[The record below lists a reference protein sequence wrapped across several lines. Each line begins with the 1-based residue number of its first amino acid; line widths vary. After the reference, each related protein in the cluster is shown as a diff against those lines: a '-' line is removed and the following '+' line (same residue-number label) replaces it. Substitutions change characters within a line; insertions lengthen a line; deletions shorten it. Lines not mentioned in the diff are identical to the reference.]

1 MNHSNQDYNNA
12 LLETEKLYEHYT
24 KQGKEPVGL
33 SPFDSSSLS
42 DSLTVKQNNTIIIL
56 LIKILEKLDII
67 LGKSH
72 TIQHIQITKDLE
84 DITNKLSNIN
94 LGAKP
99 VRRTLV
105 KPPPWQFFQV
115 DPAPSQNQQVQ
126 PQ

>member
-1 MNHSNQDYNNA
+1 MTHLNQDYQTA
-12 LLETEKLYEHYT
+12 LLETQKLYEHYT
-24 KQGKEPVGL
+24 KQEKDAVGL
-33 SPFDSSSLS
+33 TPFDSSSIS
-42 DSLTVKQNNTIIIL
+42 DTLTVKQNNTIIIL

-105 KPPPWQFFQV
+105 KPPPWQFFRV
-115 DPAPSQNQQVQ
+115 DPAPSLNLQA
-126 PQ
+126 PPS